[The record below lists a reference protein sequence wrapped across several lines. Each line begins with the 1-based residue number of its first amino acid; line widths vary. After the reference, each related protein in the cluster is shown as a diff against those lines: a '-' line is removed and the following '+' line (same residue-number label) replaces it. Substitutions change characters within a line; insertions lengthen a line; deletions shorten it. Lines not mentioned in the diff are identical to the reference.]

1 MTVITKTTRK
11 TLHLHPRDR
20 LRCQIKKEKD
30 NVFIS
35 NRPLH
40 PRNRFRRQTKEG
52 RDDGD
57 VIYVNKRPQHSRD
70 RLKQKN
76 KKLEFDAETLTEI
89 PFINIDVLLN
99 ARVLPAHENIVID
112 HMIRNL
118 LTHNDRHCIKHKE
131 GSSTIKRRSL
141 TERKGQII
149 QTNHKNG

>member
-1 MTVITKTTRK
+1 MDGNNKK
-11 TLHLHPRDR
+11 PKQPQDR
-20 LRCQIKKEKD
+20 L
-30 NVFIS
+30 N
-35 NRPLH
+35 
-40 PRNRFRRQTKEG
+40 
-52 RDDGD
+52 
-57 VIYVNKRPQHSRD
+57 
-70 RLKQKN
+70 QKN
-76 KKLEFDAETLTEI
+76 IFQLNAETLTEI

-149 QTNHKNG
+149 QTNHKNE